1 MKMPTSS
8 NIPLDDY
15 FNDLSRPTG
24 NSNTGRNNTAQS
36 PPKDENT
43 AADYASGAD
52 SNVPKP
58 KRIACVICRKRK
70 LKCDGTKP
78 SCSTCSRLGHSCA
91 YDEIRRK
98 SGPKRGYVKALE
110 ERLSRFGALLP
121 SGITYAERHKA
132 NELPPS
138 EQVENLLK
146 TQDTVPAVPE
156 VPTNFTLGEGA
167 ASGIGPGALPA
178 GDFTISN
185 ASISIGNGAEA
196 GRWGLNGESPQ
207 PVIDNMAF
215 STANLNL
222 SMGLDDNSFTWEMIG
237 LGLEEPLPPQETID
251 ELYDLFPD
259 AWDSCLCCKFRH
271 NIYFEKIHPSVP
283 MIHEYRYLAAMNL
296 MKAVIYGH
304 FSKYNADET
313 SAPSQRPPV
322 ALRYA
327 MWTLAASVVDK
338 FVDLK
343 NHFYHRARKYMEADA
358 LKGHGEHIISVAHA
372 QTHALLAQYEFKMMS
387 FPRAW
392 ISTGSAIRILD
403 GASLDVKQCLP
414 VPRDWTE
421 REERSRTFWFCFCV
435 DRYASIGTG
444 WPMVIDEKDILTD
457 MPSSDEAFNM
467 SKPERTNSLRE
478 SMSPWG
484 ASKLSPFGSVVLMAC
499 LFGRNLT
506 HLHRPDS
513 DGRDGDINGE
523 FWKRHRKIDNILLN
537 TSLSMPS
544 HLKLP
549 NGIASPNIV
558 FANMNIHTSTICLHQ
573 AAIYKAEKNHLPSSI
588 GAGSK
593 ARCITAANEI
603 SNVMRMVSHMDLSS
617 MNPFICFCLYVAA
630 RVFVQYLK
638 GRPDD
643 YQTGDSLRFLLSAMN
658 ALKNKNPLTESFLV
672 QLDVDLKGL
681 GMRSPKCKSVFAYS
695 EDNLGISSSKM
706 PKIGQGPNG
715 LPNTFRNSQ
724 GECNFTSIMDRN
736 GTLMHGSPTGA
747 MNDQNSSHRDSA
759 GAFKPHSDGFGES
772 IWILPPDHALTE
784 STNQARQNSKALA
797 IGDTREAIAHGPP
810 DDLNSS
816 EYVNDEGRNVADTGL
831 SLITAPSSSNRPTP
845 NASAA
850 LDSRSNLQPGNSG
863 SGHASYE
870 ISSTAILPERLSGT
884 DSRTVQAFVADKPEY
899 SNIPTTASTP
909 NNAFVISETPG
920 HNFDLPAGWE
930 MNNQPATGLTVDGE
944 GLFRQLLGLGA
955 MDAMDV
961 SWEGES

>member
-1 MKMPTSS
+1 MPTSS

-110 ERLSRFGALLP
+110 ERL
-121 SGITYAERHKA
+121 K
-132 NELPPS
+132 
-138 EQVENLLK
+138 QVENLLK

-251 ELYDLFPD
+251 EL
-259 AWDSCLCCKFRH
+259 
-271 NIYFEKIHPSVP
+271 
-283 MIHEYRYLAAMNL
+283 
-296 MKAVIYGH
+296 
-304 FSKYNADET
+304 
-313 SAPSQRPPV
+313 APSQRPPV

-392 ISTGSAIRILD
+392 ISTGSAIRMCQMMGLHRLD

-955 MDAMDV
+955 MDAM
-961 SWEGES
+961 